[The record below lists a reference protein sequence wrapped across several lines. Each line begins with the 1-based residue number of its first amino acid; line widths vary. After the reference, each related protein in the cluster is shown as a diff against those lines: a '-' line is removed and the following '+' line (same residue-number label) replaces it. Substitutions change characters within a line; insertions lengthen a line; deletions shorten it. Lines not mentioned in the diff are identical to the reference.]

1 MNILDKAI
9 AFVAPK
15 AGLERIRNREAL
27 SVIEEHK
34 DRRIEKRRYEGAGY
48 GHRFEGFNSKVDTSL
63 NQAIHA
69 DIKNLVLRSRNLSIN
84 NPYAK
89 RAAKVI
95 GNNVV
100 GTGIVPTISPATRNK
115 KDVDLVKKAWEKWG
129 AKTVCD
135 YDGKFNFYG
144 IEKLLIRT
152 VVTSGEALVIRK
164 KVETKYSE
172 IGVQLLVLEAE
183 YIDMTKHNYLGG
195 GYIVGQAYDY
205 YGMRFDENNKLL
217 GYHIYD
223 RNPLEGNI
231 KSTLIK
237 AEDVI
242 HIYDVDRPQQHRG
255 VPFSSTTILKQRDLD
270 DYEDAEIVAKK
281 VAASFAGFVTNTD
294 PGADG
299 AENDKFDHIEP
310 GTINYL
316 NPNETMQF
324 PTPPQNP
331 GFADF
336 IKTQLRAIAT
346 GYGVTYEQLTN
357 DYSNVNF
364 SSGRMGWLEFQ
375 KNVDEWQSQMLIPM
389 FCEKAFDWFL
399 EGCRIGL
406 GITKDNIK
414 VNWTAPRRE
423 MIDPVKELN
432 ALVKRSRAGFVS
444 WQETVRE
451 LGFNPEDVLQQL
463 KEDQA
468 SFTNAGLMPDS
479 NPMFELMA
487 KVQMNQATPGAIPL
501 DDFKKGD
508 KKDKTTK

>member
-1 MNILDKAI
+1 MNIFDKAI
-9 AFVAPK
+9 ALVAPK
-15 AGLERIRNREAL
+15 MGLERARSREAL
-27 SVIEEHK
+27 SIIEEHK
-34 DRRIEKRRYEGAGY
+34 DRRIQKRRFEGAGY
-48 GHRFEGFNSKVDTSL
+48 GHRYEGFNSKVDISL
-63 NQAIHA
+63 NQLIHS
-69 DIKNLVLRSRNLSIN
+69 DIKQLVLRSRNLSIN

-95 GNNVV
+95 SNNVV

-115 KDVDLVKKAWEKWG
+115 KDVDIVKRAWKKWG
-129 AKTVCD
+129 EKNICD

-144 IEKLLIRT
+144 IEKLLMRT
-152 VVTSGEALVIRK
+152 VVTSGEALVIK
-164 KVETKYSE
+164 KSVSSGFSE
-172 IGVQLLVLEAE
+172 IGLQLLVLEGE

-195 GYIVGQAYDY
+195 GYIIGQPYDY
-205 YGMRFDENNKLL
+205 YGIRFDSDNRIL
-217 GYHIYD
+217 GYWIYD
-223 RNPLEGNI
+223 RHPLEGNI
-231 KSTLIK
+231 RSTFVK
-237 AEDVI
+237 AENVI
-242 HIYDVDRPQQHRG
+242 HIYDVDRAQQHRG

-281 VAASFAGFVTNTD
+281 VAASFAGFVQNTD
-294 PGADG
+294 PA
-299 AENDKFDHIEP
+299 NDTHDNDRFDHIEP

-316 NPNETMQF
+316 NPNETMAF

-331 GFADF
+331 GYSDF
-336 IKTQLRAIAT
+336 IKNTLRAIAT

-389 FCEKAFDWFL
+389 FCEKAFEWFL

-406 GITKDNIK
+406 GISKDNIN
-414 VNWTAPRRE
+414 VSWTAPRRE

-463 KEDQA
+463 SADQKA
-468 SFTNAGLMPDS
+468 FQNAGLMPDS

-487 KVQMNQATPGAIPL
+487 KLAMNKGNAPQDNNQG
-501 DDFKKGD
+501 DNKK
-508 KKDKTTK
+508 